1 MKKNLPVSN
10 INDNIAASGKSPE
23 KINRKKF
30 FRFTGLAAAGLA
42 AASVIPF
49 GLFKSGS
56 DPKSSKPTSKIKI
69 ISNPNSVKRNS
80 KESNKRNS

>member
-10 INDNIAASGKSPE
+10 NKDNIAGSGNSPE

-30 FRFTGLAAAGLA
+30 FRFTGLAAAGIA

-56 DPKSSKPTSKIKI
+56 DNKSSKPISKIKI
-69 ISNPNSVKRNS
+69 VSNPNAVKRNS
-80 KESNKRNS
+80 KESNNRNS

>member
-1 MKKNLPVSN
+1 MNKILPVSN
-10 INDNIAASGKSPE
+10 KNDNGSGKSPE

-49 GLFKSGS
+49 NFLKSAS
-56 DPKSSKPTSKIKI
+56 DKNSSKQVSKIKI
-69 ISNPNSVKRNS
+69 KENPDSVKRNS
-80 KESNKRNS
+80 NEANKRNS